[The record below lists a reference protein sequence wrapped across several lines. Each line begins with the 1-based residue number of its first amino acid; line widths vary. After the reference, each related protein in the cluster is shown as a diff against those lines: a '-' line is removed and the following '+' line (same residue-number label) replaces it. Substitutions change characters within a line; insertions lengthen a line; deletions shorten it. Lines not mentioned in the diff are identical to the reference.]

1 MKICFHKFSS
11 KNLSFIVFE
20 NQSFKVLTVNFN
32 STENN
37 SARKVDLSRTN
48 TADAAFLKCS
58 LITKWDMFLF
68 EMAQVIHF
76 LRGLLKA
83 LKNDNFIYVK
93 GCFK

>member
-32 STENN
+32 STEIN
-37 SARKVDLSRTN
+37 SARKVDFSRTN

-58 LITKWDMFLF
+58 LVTK
-68 EMAQVIHF
+68 
-76 LRGLLKA
+76 
-83 LKNDNFIYVK
+83 
-93 GCFK
+93 